1 MVAVVYKRWSFSRA
15 SIYRVLTKK
24 ILVVFIHGRL
34 EDYVVYNRDIAR
46 GGLTVMFV
54 VSRRD
59 HLKITYLTVATPLL
73 KMQTA

>member
-1 MVAVVYKRWSFSRA
+1 M
-15 SIYRVLTKK
+15 VLTEK
-24 ILVVFIHGRL
+24 ILVVCIHGRL
-34 EDYVVYNRDIAR
+34 EEDVFYNRDIAR

-73 KMQTA
+73 KKQTA